1 MGSVVGSS
9 GAATARPRLSSGAAI
24 AGSLA
29 AWSTIFAGAPAAI
42 SRRGP
47 RLGWRGGRP
56 GLFNRAG
63 IIPLVLGSV
72 GLLWCARSHYP
83 RGETV
88 EVSLVPERLIAAG
101 PYEYSRNPMYVSE
114 GTVWLGWA
122 LYYGSPAVLAA
133 GLALAGAMRYAV
145 GREERTLEHEFGHS
159 WTRYAEQV
167 PRWV

>member
-1 MGSVVGSS
+1 MSNTAGSS
-9 GAATARPRLSSGAAI
+9 QAAARPRLSSTAAL
-24 AGSLA
+24 AGSVA
-29 AWSTIFAGAPAAI
+29 AWSAIFAGAPAAL
-42 SRRGP
+42 SRRGS
-47 RLGWRGGRP
+47 RLGWRSGRP
-56 GLFNRAG
+56 GPLNRAG
-63 IIPLVLGSV
+63 LLPIALGSA

-83 RGETV
+83 QGETV
-88 EVSLVPERLIAAG
+88 EASLVPERLIASG
-101 PYEYSRNPMYVSE
+101 PYEHSRNPMYVSE
-114 GTVWLGWA
+114 GTIWLGWT